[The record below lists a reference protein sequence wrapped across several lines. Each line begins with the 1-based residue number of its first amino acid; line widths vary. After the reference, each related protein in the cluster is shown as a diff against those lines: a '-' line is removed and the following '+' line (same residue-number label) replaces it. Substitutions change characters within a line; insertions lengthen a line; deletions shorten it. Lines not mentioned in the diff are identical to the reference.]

1 MHIRASYL
9 CLSILHIVRPKMT
22 TDILSKV
29 PRIERKVMI
38 KQTTKISEVP
48 ALLIALKLTWS
59 KWNESG
65 VFYLEV
71 VPDNELRLFQSVE
84 KEKVFEI
91 QSISKLIRGV
101 GLLHYLEEIR
111 QLSLKAKQL
120 MAASMS
126 TWLDICKKIELPE
139 QEVALIWRVSSQL
152 SFWLIPFR

>member
-1 MHIRASYL
+1 MFEYEDR
-9 CLSILHIVRPKMT
+9 T
-22 TDILSKV
+22 TRYIGCFSNKTKK
-29 PRIERKVMI
+29 IEG
-38 KQTTKISEVP
+38 
-48 ALLIALKLTWS
+48 TWS

-139 QEVALIWRVSSQL
+139 QEKIGSLRDKFEDAASKRILKIQRRNNALKKN
-152 SFWLIPFR
+152 